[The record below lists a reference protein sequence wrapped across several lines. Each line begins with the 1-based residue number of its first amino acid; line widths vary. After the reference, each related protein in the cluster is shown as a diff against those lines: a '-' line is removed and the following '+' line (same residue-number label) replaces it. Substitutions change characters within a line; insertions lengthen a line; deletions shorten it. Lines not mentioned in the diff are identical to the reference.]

1 MSAVLQGLQAFS
13 GQLSLLLLAAG
24 LLLWFWGT
32 WPLLEGGSYLGR
44 LHKLSVADTL
54 GSSLM
59 LLGLLL
65 RIPGQWPLL
74 ALALLGLVVWNTI
87 FGYVL
92 ASCSLPQ
99 PSGELRDA
107 PPTESN
113 RRH

>member
-1 MSAVLQGLQAFS
+1 MSALLQAIQVFS
-13 GQLSLLLLAAG
+13 GQISLLLLAAG

-44 LHKLSVADTL
+44 LHKLSVSDTL
-54 GSSLM
+54 GSALM

-92 ASCSLPQ
+92 ASCSQPQ
-99 PSGELRDA
+99 PGGEPRDA
-107 PPTESN
+107 PPP
-113 RRH
+113 